1 MLRSTH
7 KPSGN
12 APPPLPPG
20 WTEHKAPTGHTYY
33 YNTATQESTYKR
45 PGLVETALPP
55 PPPNPNASF
64 LQHASIPNLS
74 NPAAANAWQAQ
85 FNAPPQQENQHQRG
99 GFGGRGGRHGGGDRP
114 RPQPKDKP
122 KSKTPIPG
130 CEPWVL
136 VSTKYGRRF
145 VYNPIKKASY
155 WRIPEKVMK
164 GIIELDIK
172 GIQGKA
178 TGDKGE
184 SADPTT
190 DDKDGDADM
199 ADAPAEGKAPI
210 EEEEQQEIGSDYEEV
225 EVTDSEGEHDDE
237 DGENPRKRQRTE
249 EEEEQGPVEFSE
261 EDFAAQL
268 QAMGA
273 DYGLD
278 PGEYDDGDPDAWPEG
293 AEGMEI
299 SENDSRELFKDLL
312 VDHGVNPFS
321 PWEKL
326 IDEGSTLVD
335 DPRWTVLPNMKAR
348 REVWEEWSRA
358 QIQISKE
365 RRAKE
370 EKKDPRIPY
379 LAFLQAKANPKLYW
393 AEFRRKY
400 RKEAP
405 LRDTNLSDKDR
416 EKMYRDYI
424 ARLKLPLETQKKD
437 LSALLRSVSL
447 KDLNNKTLPENLP
460 SQLLADIRY
469 VGIQASVRDPL
480 IKTYIETLPPPPE
493 EGEAVDD
500 EASRK
505 ERAERRKRE
514 DALREREKAVEEQKR
529 RQRKQLEHGRA
540 VLREEERELE
550 RAQQVDGRKGIQS
563 QLLAEREKKGA
574 DPVAESSGGA

>member
-12 APPPLPPG
+12 APPPLPPE

-33 YNTATQESTYKR
+33 YNTATRESTYKR

-64 LQHASIPNLS
+64 LQHSAIPNLS

-85 FNAPPQQENQHQRG
+85 FNAPPQQQQHPRG
-99 GFGGRGGRHGGGDRP
+99 GFGGRGGHHGGNDRP
-114 RPQPKDKP
+114 RPQPRDKP
-122 KSKTPIPG
+122 KRSIPIPG

-136 VSTKYGRRF
+136 VYTKYGRRF
-145 VYNPIKKASY
+145 VYNPTKKASY

-172 GIQGKA
+172 GIQDKA
-178 TGDKGE
+178 TGDTSA

-190 DDKDGDADM
+190 KPKDGDAEM
-199 ADAPAEGKAPI
+199 ADAPA

-225 EVTDSEGEHDDE
+225 EVTDSEGEHDGE
-237 DGENPRKRQRTE
+237 DGEHRSKRQRTE
-249 EEEEQGPVEFSE
+249 EQEEEEEKGPVEFSE

-293 AEGMEI
+293 AEGLEI
-299 SENDSRELFKDLL
+299 SEEDSRELFKDLL

-326 IDEGSTLVD
+326 IDEGSSLVD
-335 DPRWTVLPNMKAR
+335 DPRWTVLPNMKTR

-358 QIQISKE
+358 GIQISKE

-400 RKEAP
+400 RKEPP
-405 LRDTNLSDKDR
+405 LRDTNLADKDR
-416 EKMYRDYI
+416 EKLYRDYI

-437 LSALLRSVSL
+437 LSTLLRSVPL

-460 SQLLADIRY
+460 SQLLSDIRY

-505 ERAERRKRE
+505 ERGRAAQARGCAAGEGEGGRGAE
-514 DALREREKAVEEQKR
+514 AKAAEAAQ
-529 RQRKQLEHGRA
+529 A

-550 RAQQVDGRKGIQS
+550 RAQHIDGRKGITS
-563 QLLAEREKKGA
+563 QLLAEREKKGS
-574 DPVAESSGGA
+574 DPVATEGSGQGTSEGA